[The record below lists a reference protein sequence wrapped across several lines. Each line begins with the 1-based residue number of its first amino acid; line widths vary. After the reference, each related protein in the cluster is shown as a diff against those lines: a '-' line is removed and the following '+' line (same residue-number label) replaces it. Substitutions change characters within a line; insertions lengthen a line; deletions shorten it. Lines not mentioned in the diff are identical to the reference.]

1 MRRISGTIKLIN
13 ETRGYIMNI
22 HLYQRTY
29 EENTLNLDLEDEQ
42 VEHIFQTPEDAEKEN
57 ARLKS
62 LGVKFTVKKLDNIN
76 NY

>member
-42 VEHIFQTPEDAEKEN
+42 VEH
-57 ARLKS
+57 KS
-62 LGVKFTVKKLDNIN
+62 WS
-76 NY
+76 